1 MHCIWQLEQDKF
13 VHDKFVVW
21 TSCPICAKMCHTKNL
36 LCATR
41 KYFIMKLFLLK
52 YFVCILVSSFLVSNA
67 TWEKFWPNCEL
78 WWRDEVDLLLALF
91 SCKFPLESASVPC
104 SFSGRAAEK
113 LRLCLRT
120 GTNVIKHPLLIDIC
134 LDLTHLLAWWPI
146 KNVFIISCKKN
157 HSGNSSKLEN
167 CHFFVSKGQ
176 LISKCLFGIFSS
188 PKNEQKNSP
197 LLLWY
202 LKSNCFRSFFGRIED
217 TKKTFR
223 N

>member
-1 MHCIWQLEQDKF
+1 MLIHEFCKICEHEIVLQEGKSKQKQFQVHKSYKTCETNWRITLEKMKKIW
-13 VHDKFVVW
+13 
-21 TSCPICAKMCHTKNL
+21 IC
-36 LCATR
+36 
-41 KYFIMKLFLLK
+41 
-52 YFVCILVSSFLVSNA
+52 LVSNA

-113 LRLCLRT
+113 LRLWLRT

-157 HSGNSSKLEN
+157 HSVNSSKLEN
-167 CHFFVSKGQ
+167 CHH
-176 LISKCLFGIFSS
+176 L
-188 PKNEQKNSP
+188 
-197 LLLWY
+197 
-202 LKSNCFRSFFGRIED
+202 
-217 TKKTFR
+217 
-223 N
+223 